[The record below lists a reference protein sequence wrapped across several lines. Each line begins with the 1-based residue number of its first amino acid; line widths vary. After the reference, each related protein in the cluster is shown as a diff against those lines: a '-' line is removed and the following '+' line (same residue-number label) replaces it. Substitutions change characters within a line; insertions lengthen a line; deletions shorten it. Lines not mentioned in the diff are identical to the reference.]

1 MHTIN
6 TKPNANIYV
15 GPLEDELE
23 ARDNELEKMRTDMEI
38 LGQKLIDEIEKRAD
52 LAAAQDSVQGELEEL
67 TQTLFVCCLSL
78 SFSLLNLLRD

>member
-15 GPLEDELE
+15 GQLEDELE

-78 SFSLLNLLRD
+78 SLSLF

>member
-1 MHTIN
+1 M
-6 TKPNANIYV
+6 
-15 GPLEDELE
+15 EDELE

-67 TQTLFVCCLSL
+67 TQTLFVCCSV
-78 SFSLLNLLRD
+78 SFILVRD